1 MKEKKYL
8 NLILI
13 LIFFRGFGEMM
24 IRSSV
29 KVIFSEGFYY
39 IVLFKDSFR
48 EFDFIKESDVSR
60 KYFFEISI

>member
-1 MKEKKYL
+1 MKERKYL
-8 NLILI
+8 NLI

-24 IRSSV
+24 IRLSV

-48 EFDFIKESDVSR
+48 EFDFIKESDVSE

>member
-1 MKEKKYL
+1 
-8 NLILI
+8 
-13 LIFFRGFGEMM
+13 MM

-48 EFDFIKESDVSR
+48 EFDFIKESDVSDE
-60 KYFFEISI
+60 YFFEISI